1 MASGTSPAV
10 KRIWLLAAGIL
21 VVAIVATSTMM
32 GLFSGNSS
40 DNSLANGSASASKNA
55 GKTAKRT
62 ATKPRWADLTPAQ
75 REALSP
81 LAAEWDQINAP
92 RKKKWLEIG
101 NKVALM
107 APDEKQRVQDRIRDW
122 VKLSPEQRRVARS
135 NFAHAKK
142 LEPNEKFTQWQRYQQ
157 LTEEQK
163 KELAAAGA
171 PVKKQVA
178 NRPAKSEKNTKI
190 ARSVKSTPK
199 TELEKSVLPA
209 ASQPAPQPSA
219 PIPEA
224 PATPVATTEAA
235 PA

>member
-1 MASGTSPAV
+1 MTHGTSPAV
-10 KRIWLLAAGIL
+10 KRIWVLAAGIL
-21 VVAIVATSTMM
+21 AVAIIVTSTMM

-40 DNSLANGSASASKNA
+40 DSTLANGSANVSKNSSKA
-55 GKTAKRT
+55 VKKA
-62 ATKPRWADLTPAQ
+62 ATKPRWVDLTPAQ
-75 REALSP
+75 KEALSP

-107 APDEKQRVQDRIRDW
+107 TPDEKQRVNARISDW
-122 VKLSPEQRRVARS
+122 VKLTPEQRRVARS
-135 NFAHAKK
+135 NFAQAKK
-142 LEPNEKFTQWQRYQQ
+142 LAPSDKFAQWQRYQQ

-163 KELAAAGA
+163 KELAAAGD

-178 NRPAKSEKNTKI
+178 NRPVKSEKNTKI

-199 TELEKSVLPA
+199 TELEKSVLPPA
-209 ASQPAPQPSA
+209 TQPQTST
-219 PIPEA
+219 PEA
-224 PATPVATTEAA
+224 PAAPVAPTTPAEAA